1 MSSMNPDKNGG
12 DDGPGVD
19 RESDPFG
26 PPKTSVEVGCL
37 HCGKTYESY
46 LIEWREETSADGRRR
61 GFWCCPTP
69 GCGGI
74 GFGCDIFPT
83 DPDWKDPEG
92 NLFISYDDE
101 EDPDFDEFE
110 DDDAGEEWKNASDK
124 NRDEPF

>member
-1 MSSMNPDKNGG
+1 MSSMNPDQNSR
-12 DDGPGVD
+12 DDGPMLD

-26 PPKTSVEVGCL
+26 PPKIPVEVGCL

-46 LIEWREETSADGRRR
+46 LIEWREKTSADGRRS
-61 GFWCCPTP
+61 GLWCCPTP

-92 NLFISYDDE
+92 NLFIGCDDE
-101 EDPDFDEFE
+101 EEDEADFDDE
-110 DDDAGEEWKNASDK
+110 GEEWKNASNEDDD
-124 NRDEPF
+124 RASR